1 VLGNLLSKAG
11 YLQKEHMIN
20 EHNSEWMGYPVK
32 PFVPEETVS
41 DYKNT
46 LYRIGVNWDD
56 NRSLVDL
63 LACFLENPASVDTPG
78 IILGS
83 FGESDTDPTPAVEAL
98 VAARS
103 RLPHLK
109 GLFIGDIIS
118 EENEISW
125 IQQTDLSALFGAF
138 PALEY
143 FRARGGNGLVLG
155 RISHGNLRSLT
166 IESGGLPRG
175 VIRDV
180 LASSLPALEH
190 LEIWPGTEDY
200 GWDGSL
206 EDFRP
211 LFEAPLFPNLR
222 YLGLRNS
229 TISDELAAAFG
240 SAAVFENLH
249 ILDLSLGTLSDEG
262 AARLLESPTV
272 KLLKGLDL
280 HHHYLSEG
288 MMAKILESFP
298 FANVDDVETPDD
310 WDGESHRYVAV
321 SE

>member
-1 VLGNLLSKAG
+1 
-11 YLQKEHMIN
+11 MIN
-20 EHNSEWMGYPVK
+20 EHDSEWMGYPVK
-32 PFVPEETVS
+32 PFVPDEAVS

-46 LYRIGVNWDD
+46 LYRIAVNWDD
-56 NRSLVDL
+56 DRSLVDL
-63 LACFLENPASVDTPG
+63 LARFLENPASVDTPA
-78 IILGS
+78 IVLGS

-98 VAARS
+98 VAARA

-125 IQQTDLSALFGAF
+125 IQQADLSALFGAF
-138 PALEY
+138 PELEY
-143 FRARGGNGLVLG
+143 FRVRGGSGLVLG
-155 RISHGNLRSLT
+155 RVSNSKLRSLT
-166 IESGGLPRG
+166 IEAGGLPRS
-175 VIRDV
+175 VVRDV

-211 LFEAPLFPNLR
+211 LFESPLFPNLK

-229 TISDELAAAFG
+229 TISDELAVAFA
-240 SAAVFENLH
+240 SAAVFENLDV
-249 ILDLSLGTLSDEG
+249 LDLSLGTLSDEG
-262 AARLLESPTV
+262 AVRLLESPAV
-272 KLLKGLDL
+272 RLLKGLDL

-288 MMAKILESFP
+288 MMAKVLGSLP
-298 FANVDDVETPDD
+298 FANLDDVQTPDD
-310 WDGESHRYVAV
+310 WDGGSHRYVAV